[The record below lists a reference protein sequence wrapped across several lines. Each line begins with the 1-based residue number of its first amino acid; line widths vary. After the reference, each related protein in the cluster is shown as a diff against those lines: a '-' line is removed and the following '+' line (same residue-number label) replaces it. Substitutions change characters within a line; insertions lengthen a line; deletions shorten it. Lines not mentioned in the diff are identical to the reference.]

1 MSVCRQFDAHS
12 KPRSAR
18 PRFGSALLP
27 RVRCSRARGARGA
40 QLSSSPQL
48 PAICSSCDTSPPP
61 FLPYTQQSVSSG
73 RATPTRPAP
82 SEPPTKLTRAGQ
94 RGQKATLQ
102 RRPLNRRGRPA
113 QRPWKDLS
121 APSTVRAVS
130 DGESKRPAPFC
141 KAQQLA
147 TARSSPSLVRVGF
160 HNGGPRAQGPPEPC
174 GRLWRPSGG
183 CLHLRPASTRGD
195 YGQRKLALLGAP

>member
-1 MSVCRQFDAHS
+1 MVQARGHVRPLGPVHA
-12 KPRSAR
+12 AR
-18 PRFGSALLP
+18 PSSLAGSA
-27 RVRCSRARGARGA
+27 A
-40 QLSSSPQL
+40 
-48 PAICSSCDTSPPP
+48 PPP
-61 FLPYTQQSVSSG
+61 LLFFPSPLFLEPARRVTSWAAG
-73 RATPTRPAP
+73 CPAP